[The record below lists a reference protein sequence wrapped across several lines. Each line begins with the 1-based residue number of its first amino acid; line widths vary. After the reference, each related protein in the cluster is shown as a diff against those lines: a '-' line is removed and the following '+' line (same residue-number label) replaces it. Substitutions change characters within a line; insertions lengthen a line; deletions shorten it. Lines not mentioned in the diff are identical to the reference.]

1 MLLEGLKD
9 EIKKYLKDDSLSEEQ
24 VSEIADRIIIDD
36 EFRQVLYLCM
46 RYYRGK
52 QMRGEL
58 KNDGIRNN
66 KRM

>member
-9 EIKKYLKDDSLSEEQ
+9 EIKKYLNDGSLSEEQ
-24 VSEIADRIIIDD
+24 VSEIADRIITDD
-36 EFRQVLYLCM
+36 EFRQVLYLCI

-58 KNDGIRNN
+58 GNDGIRNI
-66 KRM
+66 KRK

>member
-9 EIKKYLKDDSLSEEQ
+9 EIKKYLNDGSLSEEQ
-24 VSEIADRIIIDD
+24 VSEIANRIITDD
-36 EFRQVLYLCM
+36 EFRQVLYLCI

-58 KNDGIRNN
+58 GNDGIRNN